1 MRRRGLARAVV
12 GLAIASAA
20 GRAVAQSSTAWPER
34 AIKLVV
40 GYPPGGPNDL
50 LARILA
56 PKLGEL
62 LKQTV
67 VIDNRGGSNGEIA
80 AAMVAKAPADG
91 YTILFSSNGPV
102 TVAPALGRKLPY
114 DPATELGAIMPIGV
128 SPMLLVVRP
137 DLPAKDVQELI
148 ALAKA
153 RPGKLNGASAGT
165 GGMTHLGLELF
176 KSAAGVDI
184 VHVPYK
190 GGGPAMT
197 DLMAGQVDIY
207 FGGVP
212 TALPH
217 VRSGKLRGL
226 AVTSLARLAGA
237 AGIPTLHESGLTGFD
252 AGIWYGVFGPP
263 DLPASILS
271 RLRAAFTTVMADAE
285 VKRYFLDNAV
295 DALPTTP
302 DRFAQFAA
310 EDFVKWQTLA
320 KRANISAD

>member
-1 MRRRGLARAVV
+1 MRRRDFARTAAGLA
-12 GLAIASAA
+12 LASAV
-20 GRAVAQSSTAWPER
+20 GRAYAQPIDTYPER

-80 AAMVAKAPADG
+80 AAAIAKSPPDG

-102 TVAPALGRKLPY
+102 TVSPALGRKLPY
-114 DPATELGAIMPIGV
+114 DPVAELTPIVPIGI

-137 DLPAKDVQELI
+137 DLPAKDVKELI
-148 ALAKA
+148 ALARA
-153 RPGKLNGASAGT
+153 RPGKLNGGSAGT

-176 KSAAGVDI
+176 KSMAGLDI

-197 DLMAGQVDIY
+197 DLMAGQIDLY

-217 VRSGKLRGL
+217 ARSGKLRGL

-237 AGIPTLHESGLTGFD
+237 PDIPTLHESGLSGFD
-252 AGIWYGVFGPP
+252 AGIWYGVFGPSR
-263 DLPASILS
+263 LPAPVLTK
-271 RLRAAFTTVMADAE
+271 LRAAFATAMADAD
-285 VKRYFLDNAV
+285 VKRYFVDNAV
-295 DALPTTP
+295 DELPTTP

-310 EDFVKWQTLA
+310 EDFAKWQALA
-320 KRANISAD
+320 RRANLSAE

>member
-1 MRRRGLARAVV
+1 MRRRDLARTAV
-12 GLAIASAA
+12 GLAVASAA
-20 GRAVAQSSTAWPER
+20 GRAFAQDSYPDR

-56 PKLGEL
+56 PKLSEL

-80 AAMVAKAPADG
+80 AAAVAKSPADG

-102 TVAPALGRKLPY
+102 TVSPALGRKLPY
-114 DPATELGAIMPIGV
+114 DPLTELTAIMPIGI

-137 DLPAKDVQELI
+137 DLPAKDVKELI

-153 RPGKLNGASAGT
+153 KPGKLNGASAGT

-176 KSAAGVDI
+176 KSVAGLDI

-197 DLMAGQVDIY
+197 DLMAGQVDLY

-217 VRSGKLRGL
+217 ARAGKLRGL
-226 AVTSLARLAGA
+226 AVTSLTRLAGA
-237 AGIPTLHESGLTGFD
+237 PDIPTLHESGLTGFD

-263 DLPASILS
+263 KLPAPVLA
-271 RLRAAFTTVMADAE
+271 RLRAAFASVMADAD
-285 VKRYFLDNAV
+285 VKRYFQDNAV
-295 DALPTTP
+295 DSLQTTP
-302 DRFAQFAA
+302 DRFTQFCA
-310 EDFVKWQTLA
+310 EDFAKWQALA
-320 KRANISAD
+320 KRANIKAE

>member
-1 MRRRGLARAVV
+1 MRRRDLARTAAGLA
-12 GLAIASAA
+12 LASAA
-20 GRAVAQSSTAWPER
+20 GRAFAQDSWPDR

-56 PKLGEL
+56 PKLSEL

-80 AAMVAKAPADG
+80 AAAIAKSPSDG

-102 TVAPALGRKLPY
+102 TVSPALGRKLPY
-114 DPATELGAIMPIGV
+114 DPLTELTPIMPIGV

-137 DLPAKDVQELI
+137 DLPARDVKELI

-153 RPGKLNGASAGT
+153 KPGKLNGASAGT

-176 KSAAGVDI
+176 KSMAGLDI

-197 DLMAGQVDIY
+197 DLMAGQVDLY

-217 VRSGKLRGL
+217 ARGGKLRGL

-237 AGIPTLHESGLTGFD
+237 PDIPTLDESGLTGFD

-263 DLPASILS
+263 NLPSPVIAK
-271 RLRAAFTTVMADAE
+271 LRAAFTTVMADAD
-285 VKRYFLDNAV
+285 VKRYFVENAV
-295 DALPTTP
+295 DSLPTTP
-302 DRFAQFAA
+302 ERFAQFAA
-310 EDFVKWQTLA
+310 QDFVKWQDLA
-320 KRANISAD
+320 KRANITAE